1 LAQGLIER
9 IHLPRPR
16 AARLRLAAVLLL
28 AVLALAACGSKR
40 QDAYDRANIALL
52 DRLPV
57 YPGSASPRTT
67 TSGETNTKF
76 GARDW
81 TLPRGTTGAAVVR
94 WYERE
99 LQRRG
104 WRITGESFGTIRA
117 VRKGTSVSIGARGR
131 TLEAVANSRGG

>member
-1 LAQGLIER
+1 M
-9 IHLPRPR
+9 
-16 AARLRLAAVLLL
+16 RLAAVLLL
-28 AVLALAACGSKR
+28 ALLALVACGSKR
-40 QDAYDRANIALL
+40 EDAYDRANIALL

-81 TLPRGTTGAAVVR
+81 TLPRRTTRTEVVR

-99 LQRRG
+99 LQLRG
-104 WRITGESFGTIRA
+104 WRITGESFGTIHA
-117 VRKGTSVSIGARGR
+117 VRKGASVSIGARGR

>member
-1 LAQGLIER
+1 MKV
-9 IHLPRPR
+9 
-16 AARLRLAAVLLL
+16 AAVLLAL
-28 AVLALAACGSKR
+28 LALTGCGSKR
-40 QDAYDRANIALL
+40 QDAYDKANIALL

-81 TLPRGTTGAAVVR
+81 TLPKKASAVTVFH
-94 WYERE
+94 WYETA

-117 VRKGTSVSIGARGR
+117 VKRGASLSLGVRGR
-131 TLEAVANSRGG
+131 TVEAVVNSRGA

>member
-1 LAQGLIER
+1 VR
-9 IHLPRPR
+9 
-16 AARLRLAAVLLL
+16 L
-28 AVLALAACGSKR
+28 AVLVLLAALALTGCGSKR
-40 QDAYDRANIALL
+40 TDAYDRANIALL

-81 TLPRGTTGAAVVR
+81 TLPKGTTAAEVVR
-94 WYERE
+94 WYEHA
-99 LQRRG
+99 LQQRG

-117 VRKGTSVSIGARGR
+117 VRKGATVSIGARGR

>member
-1 LAQGLIER
+1 M
-9 IHLPRPR
+9 
-16 AARLRLAAVLLL
+16 RLAALALL
-28 AVLALAACGSKR
+28 AAVALTACGSKR

-81 TLPRGTTGAAVVR
+81 TLPKGATAAKVVG
-94 WYERE
+94 WYEHT
-99 LQRRG
+99 LQEHG

-117 VRKGTSVSIGARGR
+117 VRKGAAISIGARER
-131 TLEAVANSRGG
+131 TLEIVANSRGG

>member
-1 LAQGLIER
+1 V
-9 IHLPRPR
+9 
-16 AARLRLAAVLLL
+16 RLAALLVALL
-28 AVLALAACGSKR
+28 ALTGCGSKR

-67 TSGETNTKF
+67 TSGATNTKF

-81 TLPRGTTGAAVVR
+81 TLPRRAGANTVFR
-94 WYERE
+94 WYETA

-104 WRITGESFGTIRA
+104 WRITAESFGTIRA
-117 VRKGTSVSIGARGR
+117 VRNGASLSLGIRGR
-131 TLEAVANSRGG
+131 TVEAVVNSRGG